1 LPLPYTLSLHAAL
14 PISSRS
20 RSRRR
25 RCATRS
31 RVWCRHEWSDASDA
45 FGCEV
50 RATSSSPAR
59 SEYLG
64 RASAAARRSREAG
77 CAELRR
83 GRTNRMSYI
92 LFVDDEEQIR
102 KLLSTYLTR
111 QGHEVALATDG
122 YEALK
127 AIRSRMPDLVI
138 TDVSM
143 PNM

>member
-1 LPLPYTLSLHAAL
+1 
-14 PISSRS
+14 
-20 RSRRR
+20 
-25 RCATRS
+25 
-31 RVWCRHEWSDASDA
+31 
-45 FGCEV
+45 
-50 RATSSSPAR
+50 
-59 SEYLG
+59 
-64 RASAAARRSREAG
+64 
-77 CAELRR
+77 
-83 GRTNRMSYI
+83 MSYI

-143 PNM
+143 PNMNGFRGRRRIRGEADRDDRPRGEDRGPPQARAGVRGRDAEARRTRHRLRARQGRRGHDDAGGEHRGRAR